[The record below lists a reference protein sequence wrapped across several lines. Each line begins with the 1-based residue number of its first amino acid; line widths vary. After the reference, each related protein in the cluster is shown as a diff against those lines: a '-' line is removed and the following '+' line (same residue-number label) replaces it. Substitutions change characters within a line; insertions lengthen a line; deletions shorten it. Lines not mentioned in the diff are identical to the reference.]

1 MYVGIVDFAVHVN
14 QSVAELRHL
23 PQLHGFFRI
32 QYAILFKHL
41 EGIRIVLW
49 GPKML
54 RCNNVIGYVQATFD
68 AYLQVVFCAS
78 TQNPNL
84 LLIVQ

>member
-1 MYVGIVDFAVHVN
+1 
-14 QSVAELRHL
+14 
-23 PQLHGFFRI
+23 
-32 QYAILFKHL
+32 
-41 EGIRIVLW
+41 
-49 GPKML
+49 ML